1 MTGHR
6 SAIGILGR
14 ALAVAAFVTA
24 ATAGVAWA
32 ASQGLPQAQ
41 QAPAAAKPAVPQP
54 LVVPDV
60 RREAFVFAKSTLQE
74 AGFAWRVKGRV
85 HGFPANTVVSQS
97 PAPGTRLVD
106 TGSPPVTLTLKRTR
120 GYPQAGEPA
129 DTSPYV
135 ATKIRHAAAV
145 SLRKPPPVRAEAG
158 TTSSP

>member
-6 SAIGILGR
+6 SGVGFVARVIATASVAI
-14 ALAVAAFVTA
+14 A
-24 ATAGVAWA
+24 ATAAVAWG

-41 QAPAAAKPAVPQP
+41 PAPAAAPLPAPQP

-60 RREAFVFAKSTLQE
+60 RHEAFVFAKSTLQE

-106 TGSPPVTLTLKRTR
+106 TGAPPVTLALVRTR
-120 GYPQAGEPA
+120 GYPQLGEPA
-129 DTSPYV
+129 DRSPYA
-135 ATKIRHAAAV
+135 ATKLRLAAAA
-145 SLRKPPPVRAEAG
+145 STSKKPPVRVEAG
-158 TTSSP
+158 H